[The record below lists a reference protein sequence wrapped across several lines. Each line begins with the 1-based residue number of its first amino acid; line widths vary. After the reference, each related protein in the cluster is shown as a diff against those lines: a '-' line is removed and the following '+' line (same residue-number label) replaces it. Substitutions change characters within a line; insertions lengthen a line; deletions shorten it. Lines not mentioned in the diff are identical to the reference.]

1 MNYLSAA
8 TESSLILNHG
18 NQATVCVRVCK
29 CDGCRELQ
37 GLLFVM
43 QPLQFNPFIY
53 QAVCIFMS
61 LSSHPFEPSSTS
73 YLSSWASPHKIP
85 FLFFSPFPSLFRA
98 WSWKLGLCVV
108 WQLLLHAFFLSPSLS
123 SPSPLLFFKHA
134 SSFLN
139 YLSCWQGQWGL

>member
-1 MNYLSAA
+1 MKYLSAA

-18 NQATVCVRVCK
+18 NQAAVCVRVCK

-53 QAVCIFMS
+53 KAVCIFMS
-61 LSSHPFEPSSTS
+61 LSSHPFELSSTS

-85 FLFFSPFPSLFRA
+85 SFYFFLPFPPCLEPGHGSLGSVLSDSCCCMPFFSLPPSL
-98 WSWKLGLCVV
+98 
-108 WQLLLHAFFLSPSLS
+108 P
-123 SPSPLLFFKHA
+123 PLL

-139 YLSCWQGQWGL
+139 TRPHF